1 MKCFTLG
8 MYVQQKDLS
17 KNRKPAMSSAEEKLS
32 QGYVIVSA
40 NSIGVTGYYP
50 TGGDNARLFTAEYAA
65 RGNVWGG
72 DSVSLRSV
80 GSSMVGDTLEVNEH
94 GVTLTGATNMIFTNK
109 TRRNYRHKRVHTYP
123 NITINPDSFEEP
135 KSLPAS
141 RLNMEEVSRFFLG
154 NFSPTR
160 GAQQLPA
167 TIGAG
172 SRLGWGDLYVPKT
185 QSKDVLTSQ
194 LYAITPLDELP
205 RWWLIHEYFHNRL
218 GWVLWGLYQSGGHPD
233 EIRKQTKKHKADG
246 AATVLGEVKH
256 VMEQGDNYVH
266 LPLVLQLNRFG
277 DPNLWGVSVR
287 GDHYYPVGE
296 LYKYSNVPEG
306 SMGYGEW
313 LQQKYGLVELGTQ
326 GMLQGA
332 LF

>member
-1 MKCFTLG
+1 
-8 MYVQQKDLS
+8 
-17 KNRKPAMSSAEEKLS
+17 MSSAEEKLS

-40 NSIGVTGYYP
+40 NSMGVTGYYP
-50 TGGDNARLFTAEYAA
+50 TGGDSARLFTAEYAV
-65 RGNVWGG
+65 RGNVWDGS
-72 DSVSLRSV
+72 SVSLRSV

-109 TRRNYRHKRVHTYP
+109 TRRNYRHKRVYTYP
-123 NITINPDSFEEP
+123 SITINPDSFEEP
-135 KSLPAS
+135 ESLPAS
-141 RLNMEEVSRFFLG
+141 RLNMEEVTRFFLG

-172 SRLGWGDLYVPKT
+172 SRLGWGDLYAPKT

-194 LYAITPLDELP
+194 LYAITAPDELP
-205 RWWLIHEYFHNRL
+205 RWRLIHEYFHNRL
-218 GWVLWGLYQSGGHPD
+218 GWALWGLYQTGGHPD

-246 AATVLGEVKH
+246 AATVLGEIKH

-277 DPNLWGVSVR
+277 DPNLWGASVR
-287 GDHYYPVGE
+287 GDHYYPVGD
-296 LYKYSNVPEG
+296 LCKYSNVPEG

-313 LQQKYGLVELGTQ
+313 LQRKYGVVELGTQ
-326 GMLQGA
+326 GVIQGA

>member
-1 MKCFTLG
+1 
-8 MYVQQKDLS
+8 
-17 KNRKPAMSSAEEKLS
+17 MSSAEEKLS

-40 NSIGVTGYYP
+40 NSMGVTGYYP
-50 TGGDNARLFTAEYAA
+50 TGGDSARLFTAEYAM

-109 TRRNYRHKRVHTYP
+109 TRRNYRHKRVYTYP
-123 NITINPDSFEEP
+123 SITINPDSFEEP

-154 NFSPTR
+154 NFSPLR

-172 SRLGWGDLYVPKT
+172 SRLGWGDLYAPKT

-205 RWWLIHEYFHNRL
+205 RWGLIHEYFHNRL
-218 GWVLWGLYQSGGHPD
+218 GWALWGLYQSGGHPD

-246 AATVLGEVKH
+246 ASTVLGEVKH
-256 VMEQGDNYVH
+256 VREQDDNYVH

-313 LQQKYGLVELGTQ
+313 LQRKYGMVELGTQ
-326 GMLQGA
+326 GVVQGA

>member
-1 MKCFTLG
+1 
-8 MYVQQKDLS
+8 
-17 KNRKPAMSSAEEKLS
+17 MSSAEEKLS

-40 NSIGVTGYYP
+40 NSMGVTGYYP
-50 TGGDNARLFTAEYAA
+50 TTGGDSARLFTAEYAA

-72 DSVSLRSV
+72 DNVSLRSV

-109 TRRNYRHKRVHTYP
+109 TRRNYRHKRVYTYP
-123 NITINPDSFEEP
+123 SITINPDSFEEP

-172 SRLGWGDLYVPKT
+172 SRLGWGDLYSPPT

-194 LYAITPLDELP
+194 LYAITPPEELP

-218 GWVLWGLYQSGGHPD
+218 GWALWGLYQSGGHPD

-313 LQQKYGLVELGTQ
+313 LQQKYGVVELGTQ
-326 GMLQGA
+326 GVIQGA

>member
-1 MKCFTLG
+1 
-8 MYVQQKDLS
+8 
-17 KNRKPAMSSAEEKLS
+17 
-32 QGYVIVSA
+32 
-40 NSIGVTGYYP
+40 
-50 TGGDNARLFTAEYAA
+50 
-65 RGNVWGG
+65 
-72 DSVSLRSV
+72 
-80 GSSMVGDTLEVNEH
+80 MVGDALEVNEH

-109 TRRNYRHKRVHTYP
+109 TRRNYRHKRVYTYP
-123 NITINPDSFEEP
+123 SITINPDSFEEP

-167 TIGAG
+167 VIGAG
-172 SRLGWGDLYVPKT
+172 GLGWGDLYAPKT

-194 LYAITPLDELP
+194 LYAITPPEELP
-205 RWWLIHEYFHNRL
+205 RWGLINEYFHNRL

-233 EIRKQTKKHKADG
+233 EIRKQTKKRKVDG
-246 AATVLGEVKH
+246 AAAVLGEISHVK
-256 VMEQGDNYVH
+256 ERDSNYVH
-266 LPLVLQLNRFG
+266 LPLILKFNRFG
-277 DPNLWGVSVR
+277 NPNLWGVSVR

-313 LQQKYGLVELGTQ
+313 LQQKYGMVELGTQ
-326 GMLQGA
+326 GVVQGA

>member
-1 MKCFTLG
+1 
-8 MYVQQKDLS
+8 
-17 KNRKPAMSSAEEKLS
+17 
-32 QGYVIVSA
+32 
-40 NSIGVTGYYP
+40 
-50 TGGDNARLFTAEYAA
+50 
-65 RGNVWGG
+65 
-72 DSVSLRSV
+72 
-80 GSSMVGDTLEVNEH
+80 
-94 GVTLTGATNMIFTNK
+94 MIFTNK
-109 TRRNYRHKRVHTYP
+109 TRCNYRHKRVHTYP

-172 SRLGWGDLYVPKT
+172 RLGWGDLYSPPT

-194 LYAITPLDELP
+194 LYAITPPEELP
-205 RWWLIHEYFHNRL
+205 RWGMVHEYFHNRL
-218 GWVLWGLYQSGGHPD
+218 GWALWGLYQSGGHPD

-246 AATVLGEVKH
+246 ASTALGDVKH
-256 VMEQGDNYVH
+256 VIEQNKNYVH
-266 LPLVLQLNRFG
+266 LPLVLKFNRFTN
-277 DPNLWGVSVR
+277 PNLWGVSVR
-287 GDHYYPVGE
+287 ADHYYPVAD

-306 SMGYGEW
+306 GMGYGEW
-313 LQQKYGLVELGTQ
+313 LQQKYGLAEHGTQ
-326 GMLQGA
+326 GILQGA

>member
-1 MKCFTLG
+1 
-8 MYVQQKDLS
+8 
-17 KNRKPAMSSAEEKLS
+17 MSSAEEKLS

-40 NSIGVTGYYP
+40 NSMGVTGYYP
-50 TGGDNARLFTAEYAA
+50 TGGDSARLFTAEYAV
-65 RGNVWGG
+65 RGNVWDG

-109 TRRNYRHKRVHTYP
+109 TRRNYRHKRVYTYP
-123 NITINPDSFEEP
+123 SITINPDSFEEP

-141 RLNMEEVSRFFLG
+141 RLNMEEVTRFFLG

-172 SRLGWGDLYVPKT
+172 SRLGWGDLYAPKT

-194 LYAITPLDELP
+194 LYAITTPDELP
-205 RWWLIHEYFHNRL
+205 RWGLIHEYFHNRL

-233 EIRKQTKKHKADG
+233 EIRKQAKKRKVDG
-246 AATVLGEVKH
+246 ATTALGEISHIK
-256 VMEQGDNYVH
+256 ERDSNYVH
-266 LPLVLQLNRFG
+266 LPLILKFNRFG
-277 DPNLWGVSVR
+277 DPDLWGVSVR
-287 GDHYYPVGE
+287 AEHYYPVAD

-306 SMGYGEW
+306 GMGYGEW
-313 LQQKYGLVELGTQ
+313 LQQKYGLVEHGTQ

>member
-1 MKCFTLG
+1 
-8 MYVQQKDLS
+8 
-17 KNRKPAMSSAEEKLS
+17 MSSAEEKLS

-40 NSIGVTGYYP
+40 NSMGVTGYYP
-50 TGGDNARLFTAEYAA
+50 TTGGDSARLFTAEYAA

-72 DSVSLRSV
+72 DNVSLRSV

-109 TRRNYRHKRVHTYP
+109 TRRNYRHKRVYTYP
-123 NITINPDSFEEP
+123 SITINPSSFEEP

-154 NFSPTR
+154 NFSIAPKS
-160 GAQQLPA
+160 QQLPV
-167 TIGAG
+167 TIGEG
-172 SRLGWGDLYVPKT
+172 KLGWNELYSPKT
-185 QSKDVLTSQ
+185 QTQGILTSQ
-194 LYAITPLDELP
+194 LYAITPPEELP
-205 RWWLIHEYFHNRL
+205 RWGLINEYFHNRL

-233 EIRKQTKKHKADG
+233 EIRKQTKKRKVDG
-246 AATVLGEVKH
+246 AAAVLGEISHVKKR
-256 VMEQGDNYVH
+256 DSNYVH
-266 LPLVLQLNRFG
+266 LPLILKFNRFG
-277 DPNLWGVSVR
+277 NPNLWGVSAR

-313 LQQKYGLVELGTQ
+313 LQRKYGMVELGTQ
-326 GMLQGA
+326 GVVQGA